1 MFKCAFA
8 AECRAV
14 LRSLAFLW
22 CMHTYVSLLAAYE
35 WWNRQAV
42 REREKERE
50 RYVFA
55 RFILRSPAPKC
66 TYAGMLWLHFVKN
79 DRVIRCCCCS
89 FAFYFDLFRVLGRR
103 RGQKICM
110 RCLWG
115 IISCV
120 SFFFFSLLILLMF
133 LSISFAPS
141 YRFSAILIFV
151 FCFFVF
157 YSFIWCNNGCS
168 WWQKM
173 LCIFGNND
181 EIN

>member
-1 MFKCAFA
+1 MV
-8 AECRAV
+8 EQTG
-14 LRSLAFLW
+14 S
-22 CMHTYVSLLAAYE
+22 
-35 WWNRQAV
+35 
-42 REREKERE
+42 EREKERE

-55 RFILRSPAPKC
+55 RLILRSPAPKC
-66 TYAGMLWLHFVKN
+66 TYAGMLWLHFVQN
-79 DRVIRCCCCS
+79 DRVYTLFFFRC
-89 FAFYFDLFRVLGRR
+89 FDFFSLHFILTCFVFSIVVVHVR
-103 RGQKICM
+103 KICM

-120 SFFFFSLLILLMF
+120 SFLFLLILLMF

-151 FCFFVF
+151 FF

-173 LCIFGNND
+173 LYLWLYNGEMNLKKKRCQFAMYKW
-181 EIN
+181 ECTY